1 MRVNHHCGENVIKRN
16 LKKKREIK
24 MDAIYDALTFFV
36 CFVIGSCIFTGS
48 LLVFLYLI
56 TSYEN

>member
-1 MRVNHHCGENVIKRN
+1 
-16 LKKKREIK
+16 
-24 MDAIYDALTFFV
+24 MDAIYDALTFFA